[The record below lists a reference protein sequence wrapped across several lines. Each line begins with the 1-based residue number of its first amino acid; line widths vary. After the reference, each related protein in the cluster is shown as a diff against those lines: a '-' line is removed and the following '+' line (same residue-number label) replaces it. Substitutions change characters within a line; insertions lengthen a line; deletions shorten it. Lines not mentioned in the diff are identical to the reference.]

1 MEVGPKIRGRKTRS
15 IRVDPSD
22 LVLLR
27 EELNANPE
35 WADYAEASDSEL
47 HRIAVMFAR
56 IHVQPDVYVLT
67 LDAVNQLVDEAVRI
81 NIAEVALALGG
92 VAQMGPDKTIS
103 VTRPESDSIE
113 TFEAKPVKPRRRP
126 MIN

>member
-1 MEVGPKIRGRKTRS
+1 MKRPNIRGLKTKA
-15 IRVDPSD
+15 IRVDPVGLADFRKRLEAS
-22 LVLLR
+22 
-27 EELNANPE
+27 PE
-35 WADYAEASDSEL
+35 WSEYAEASESEL
-47 HRIAVMFAR
+47 VTIAVILASIYIRPEVVAM
-56 IHVQPDVYVLT
+56 T
-67 LDAVNQLVDEAVRI
+67 LADINQLVDEAVRI